1 MILERLKTETRPY
14 HDRIE
19 EVGFSDK
26 IMSGQLTLDEYR
38 QLVINNY
45 RIHKLVESRLEQNP
59 AFKNLDGLEFDN
71 RKKIA
76 LLEKDVKAL
85 GLNPEDYSTDDI
97 SLDLSD
103 FHQAMGT
110 YYVLEGSTLGG
121 SVISRQL
128 AKNENLAKAG
138 INEFHFYGCYGDMVG
153 PRWKAFQQVLL
164 NVAADNKENED
175 KMVAGASATFNAMTE
190 MFIKSRGLSN

>member
-26 IMSGQLTLDEYR
+26 IMSGQLTLDEYK

-45 RIHKLVESRLEQNP
+45 RMHKLVEEKLEQMP
-59 AFKNLDGLEFDN
+59 EVKNLEGLEFES
-71 RKKIA
+71 RKKTA
-76 LLEKDVKAL
+76 LLAQDLKDL
-85 GLNPEDYSTDDI
+85 GLNPDEYTTEGVN
-97 SLDLSD
+97 LDLSD
-103 FHQAMGT
+103 FHHAMGT

-121 SVISRQL
+121 SVISRKL
-128 AKNENLAKAG
+128 ATNENLAKQG
-138 INEFHFYGCYGDMVG
+138 LTDFNFYGCYGDMVG
-153 PRWKAFQQVLL
+153 PRWKAFQQVLV
-164 NVAADNKENED
+164 NVATDKEAED

-190 MFIKSRGLSN
+190 MFVASRAALA